1 MNNEINETKLQE
13 AYDIIGDAMSMMKH
27 ALSLIEEINRDY
39 HPQSELRVLS
49 SLGDFNDEEWKKLY
63 EELCLVWNMDNRD
76 ELYGFLWDNYPSYLE
91 GIFTD
96 VECFFDNCSSLEL
109 VKLFTEIDEFHATDT
124 YFMGLASTSRL
135 GEFVPVGEILNACRT
150 DDIPIAELPSE
161 IHETIES
168 WIESNM
174 PNCKLANEY

>member
-1 MNNEINETKLQE
+1 MNNEIKLQE
-13 AYDIIGDAMSMMKH
+13 AYAMVNDAMSMMSH
-27 ALSLIEEINRDY
+27 ALSLIGELKRGT
-39 HPQSELRVLS
+39 PSQSELRAICTI
-49 SLGDFNDEEWKKLY
+49 GDFSSEEWNKLH

-76 ELYGFLWDNYPSYLE
+76 ELYGFLWDKYPSYLE

-96 VECFFDNCSSLEL
+96 AEDFLRNCSDSEL
-109 VKLFTEIDEFHATDT
+109 VKLLKTNFSITDT
-124 YFMGLASTSRL
+124 YFRGLASTSRL
-135 GEFVPVGEILNACRT
+135 GEFVPVGEILDRCRT

>member
-1 MNNEINETKLQE
+1 MNNEIKLQE
-13 AYDIIGDAMSMMKH
+13 AYAMVSDAMSMMSH
-27 ALSLIEEINRDY
+27 ALSLIEEINKDC
-39 HPQSELRVLS
+39 HPQSELRIIS
-49 SLGDFNDEEWKKLY
+49 SLGDFTDEEWEKLY

-96 VECFFDNCSSLEL
+96 AEDFLRNCSEPEL
-109 VKLFTEIDEFHATDT
+109 IKLFKTNFSITDT

-150 DDIPIAELPSE
+150 DDIPISELPSE
-161 IHETIES
+161 IYETIES